1 MADRNP
7 TFAAALLVEYLTIDR
22 HKDIAGRCFLATY
35 RPLVRSSSG
44 RQAIREHA
52 LPPFIDGS
60 CRREPDFESSFPSI
74 TATCRGGNFAPR
86 LQGGDRIAYLTV
98 KGQYLDDAEPGWRLV
113 AVLRVVQRF
122 ASHDEAAAWYR
133 REARSLPSNCLVEA
147 NPPKAFELS
156 NGDPPK
162 EVRERMAGE
171 SDPVRAV
178 RLWDATYRQRVAKWP
193 VFLATQADFIELNHP
208 PHLGESQMRAI
219 FGRVPSTLNPP
230 RIACRQLEAL
240 VQLAT
245 GR

>member
-1 MADRNP
+1 M
-7 TFAAALLVEYLTIDR
+7 EYLTINR
-22 HKDIAGRCFLATY
+22 NKEITGRCFLATY

-44 RQAIREHA
+44 RQAIRIYS
-52 LPPFIDGS
+52 LQPFIDGS
-60 CRREPDFESSFPSI
+60 CRREPDFESPFPSI

-86 LQGGDRIAYLTV
+86 LRDRDRIAYLTV

-122 ASHDEAAAWYR
+122 ASHDEAAGWYR
-133 REARSLPSNCLVEA
+133 QQARPLPSNCLVDA
-147 NPPKAFELS
+147 NPPKPFELT

-162 EVRERMAGE
+162 EVKERMAGE
-171 SDPVRAV
+171 CDPVRAV

-193 VFLATQADFIELNHP
+193 VFLATRADFIELNHP
-208 PHLGESQMRAI
+208 PRLGEAQMRKI
-219 FGRVPSTLNPP
+219 FGQVPSTLNPP
-230 RIACRQLEAL
+230 RIACGQLEAL

>member
-1 MADRNP
+1 
-7 TFAAALLVEYLTIDR
+7 
-22 HKDIAGRCFLATY
+22 
-35 RPLVRSSSG
+35 
-44 RQAIREHA
+44 
-52 LPPFIDGS
+52 
-60 CRREPDFESSFPSI
+60 
-74 TATCRGGNFAPR
+74 

-133 REARSLPSNCLVEA
+133 QQARALPSNCLVDA
-147 NPPKAFELS
+147 NPPKPFELT

-162 EVRERMAGE
+162 EVKERMAGE
-171 SDPVRAV
+171 SDPVRGV

-193 VFLATQADFIELNHP
+193 VFLATQPNFIELNNP
-208 PHLGESQMRAI
+208 PRLGEAQMREI

-230 RIACRQLEAL
+230 RIACGQLEAL
-240 VQLAT
+240 IQLAA